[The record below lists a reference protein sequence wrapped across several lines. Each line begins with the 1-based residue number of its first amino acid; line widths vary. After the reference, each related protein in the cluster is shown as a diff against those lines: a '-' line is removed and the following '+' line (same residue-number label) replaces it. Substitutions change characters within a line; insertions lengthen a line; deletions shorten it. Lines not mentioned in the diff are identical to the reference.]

1 MDDERAPRWW
11 EEVEAAALGD
21 APPDPWAAIEA
32 ALTPLTPDQ
41 EAFLAALDDQP
52 RAPRLTGLGSAPRA
66 APEKEEAAAAT
77 GKVPGDN
84 DGDES

>member
-1 MDDERAPRWW
+1 MTDDRTPRWW
-11 EEVEAAALGD
+11 EEVEAAALDGN
-21 APPDPWAAIEA
+21 PPDPWAAIEA

-52 RAPRLTGLGSAPRA
+52 RAPRLRGLDA
-66 APEKEEAAAAT
+66 ASGESPPVT
-77 GKVPGDN
+77 GKAPGDN